1 MVWFSTAHS
10 CKPSAWDS
18 SLWIQFIPYNCFLCS
33 SSPDLLLRKR
43 LRKMWEKWRE
53 LSQLVIYLPLQV
65 WLSLSCISTE
75 LPSLQDYFPKWG
87 EGRLMRPVAA
97 HEIYSTQHPEI
108 LPACPLPPSHQ
119 ESLWSLVPPRSYL
132 TFPRFPGAK
141 KKGESLHY
149 VGKWS
154 WDTHLIHVWYKSN
167 SYQHLYST
175 EDQWSL
181 NTLQFFHQTIKLE
194 PHLDVTLSAYWDI
207 YNLGGAAPPCQ
218 CTRDS
223 KHKASGAYFF
233 IYTLSFLLDGTN
245 CIQTMVLV

>member
-1 MVWFSTAHS
+1 M
-10 CKPSAWDS
+10 
-18 SLWIQFIPYNCFLCS
+18 L
-33 SSPDLLLRKR
+33 
-43 LRKMWEKWRE
+43 
-53 LSQLVIYLPLQV
+53 
-65 WLSLSCISTE
+65 
-75 LPSLQDYFPKWG
+75 
-87 EGRLMRPVAA
+87 PVAA
-97 HEIYSTQHPEI
+97 HEIYSTQASWDSTC
-108 LPACPLPPSHQ
+108 LSASALPPRIT
-119 ESLWSLVPPRSYL
+119 VVTCPPRSYL

-149 VGKWS
+149 VGKWP

-175 EDQWSL
+175 EDQWCL

-207 YNLGGAAPPCQ
+207 YNLGGVAPTCQ

-233 IYTLSFLLDGTN
+233 IYTLSFLLDGTK
-245 CIQTMVLV
+245 CIQTMFLV